1 MMCSIDLF
9 SVMMWEGEGKG
20 EGKGG
25 AGGAL
30 QLEE

>member
-9 SVMMWEGEGKG
+9 SVMMLEGEGKG

-25 AGGAL
+25 TGGAL